1 MKHTAFF
8 ICLLFLVSAIG
19 CSRHGTYS
27 EKTLDRASLL
37 LADNPDSAY
46 TLIAAL
52 ERDTLSDESFARWCM
67 IYGKLSYHIP
77 LNPLPVFDWKY
88 AADWYGKHGTPEEQG
103 QAKLFLGEAY
113 ANEQEPDSAI
123 KAYSDAFMFAERNRE
138 YNVMGYACSHMG
150 SLYELQFHF
159 PLSIEKFRQAATYFH
174 EAGNKRS
181 HACALRDLSRQYVQL
196 DSLALAFRIIR
207 KADSIASTLNDN
219 EVYSSILNVY
229 GNLYLINKDYKQA
242 EKYLFRSIK
251 QSKDTLPD
259 YIALCDLYLSMGDTD
274 KAKATLAKVSEED
287 WSEASTEKSYL
298 DYQIALQE
306 KDTEAALVHL
316 QHLMQIQSDII
327 IETNKNHT
335 AELEKRYTTVR
346 LKNENTELKLKYTT
360 LVLISLALVFC
371 SAFIVYR
378 QKKQNE
384 KKLVCQQAE
393 TIQLKRQTQQLF
405 LDIRQKEALLK
416 DSEKGKEQI
425 GRLQTEIS
433 LLKEM
438 HVKLK
443 RDILTRSA
451 IYKKLQKLTR
461 THTNEKLLPNKELWT
476 QITSEVNEIYP
487 NLKSYV
493 LERYP
498 DISESEWNYCCFYLL
513 RFDGND
519 SAKLLGVNPNTIY
532 TKNLRL
538 RQKLNITLPPQT
550 SLLDYLIGE
559 LN

>member
-123 KAYSDAFMFAERNRE
+123 KAYTDAFMLAERSRE

-174 EAGNKRS
+174 EAGNERS

-196 DSLALAFRIIR
+196 DSLALAFRTLR
-207 KADSIASTLNDN
+207 EADSIASALNDN

-242 EKYLFRSIK
+242 EKYLSRSIRQAK
-251 QSKDTLPD
+251 NNLPNYITLID
-259 YIALCDLYLSMGDTD
+259 MYIELGALH
-274 KAKATLAKVSEED
+274 KAKK
-287 WSEASTEKSYL
+287 
-298 DYQIALQE
+298 ILQE
-306 KDTEAALVHL
+306 IYPQNTRSYTLNYQYYRIAKKEKNYEQALEFLENTEELYDSISSFGANSHA
-316 QHLMQIQSDII
+316 
-327 IETNKNHT
+327 
-335 AELEKRYTTVR
+335 AELEQRYTTVR

-384 KKLVCQQAE
+384 KKLVRQQAE

-451 IYKKLQKLTR
+451 MYKKLQKLTR
-461 THTNEKLLPNKELWT
+461 THTNEKLLLNKELWT

-513 RFDGND
+513 GFDGND